1 MKLGQNGIGLIQ
13 VMIAV
18 AGVSGISYTI
28 MNQAEMDR
36 KIKVKANFDQQYE
49 AHAQLIRSEL
59 SDVFNCTASFAGKP
73 VGNEAT
79 PTVIPATEGIDKGHF
94 NQLTNL
100 ITPVSMLL
108 GIRSP
113 GSSGLYID
121 QMQLLSRPPV
131 YFDHATGGY
140 ETGDP
145 QDVLR
150 VSFIA
155 GSIDSNGGIR
165 PSASGL
171 GPGER
176 SLDIPLITKKDGL
189 VIETCYFD
197 AMNSVR
203 EACENIP
210 NAVWDDLTKKCE
222 LPLAVLTDDLMP
234 LWTNAGGALV
244 SVRPPDVPNGEVTCQ
259 KNHKQCGRT
268 EMDCNLPACPANHY
282 IGGAWEWDRCQQ
294 DTWVGCVDWACMKS
308 AKCMYIAQPA
318 GYMVK
323 P

>member
-59 SDVFNCTASFAGKP
+59 SDVFNCTASFAGNQ
-73 VGNEAT
+73 VGTETT
-79 PTVIPATEGIDKGHF
+79 PTVIDGIYKGNLNLLVN
-94 NQLTNL
+94 NQ
-100 ITPVSMLL
+100 IDRGSMLF

-131 YFDHATGGY
+131 YFDHAKGRY

-155 GSIDSNGGIR
+155 GSIDFNGGIR

-176 SLDIPLITKKDGL
+176 SLDIPLITKKNGL

-197 AMNSVR
+197 AMNSVK

-210 NAVWDDLTKKCE
+210 NAVWNPLTKKCD
-222 LPLAVLTDDLMP
+222 LPQAVLTDDLKP

-244 SVRPPDVPNGEVTCQ
+244 GVRPPDVPNGEVTCQ
-259 KNHKQCGRT
+259 KNPKQCART
-268 EMDCNLPACPANHY
+268 SMDCNLPACPANHY
-282 IGGAWEWDRCQQ
+282 TGGAWEWDRCQQ
-294 DTWVGCVDWACMKS
+294 SLPFGGCMDWACMKS
-308 AKCMYIAQPA
+308 AKCMYVAQPA
-318 GYMVK
+318 GHMVK